1 MVTDSQPRKDLPIG
15 TLILFAL
22 AIVLFAA
29 MLANISFSTAGGEA
43 SFSQA
48 VGSLLTVFGLWVW
61 LALLLVVCA
70 VLGAMPR
77 WSAVAAFVLVP
88 LSGVAATVAIDMCSR
103 HIRPAIVVPILLPL
117 LIALYAAWA
126 RWPGVHARFPAH
138 DVSIAIWGLVFV
150 VSAATLILAVYI

>member
-1 MVTDSQPRKDLPIG
+1 MVTDSQSRKNLPIG

-22 AIVLFAA
+22 AFVLYVV
-29 MLANISFSTAGGEA
+29 MLANISFSTGGGEA

-48 VGSLLTVFGLWVW
+48 IASLFSVFGLWVW

-70 VLGAMPR
+70 VLGTMPR
-77 WSAVAAFVLVP
+77 WPAVAAFVLVP

-117 LIALYAAWA
+117 LIALYAGWA
-126 RWPGVHARFPAH
+126 RWPSLHARFPAH
-138 DVSIAIWGLVFV
+138 DVSIAIWGLVFA
-150 VSAATLILAVYI
+150 VSAATLILAIYI